1 MPRLA
6 GDFDVVVVFHHRCSR
21 CAAAPSHRPREC
33 VHDPSVRY
41 YEWGQRYFLAAMPR
55 NDRGRDLVAA
65 LPSDRLLTETD
76 APFTQVGSRPTAPID
91 VKETV
96 EALAAL
102 RNVTPKDLTQNIGSN
117 LRTLLDGAG
126 VTTDP

>member
-1 MPRLA
+1 MALDLIESQLA
-6 GDFDVVVVFHHRCSR
+6 RKGQVVLHWFTGSKSEARRAVDLGCYFSIN
-21 CAAAPSHRPREC
+21 CAM
-33 VHDPSVRY
+33 
-41 YEWGQRYFLAAMPR
+41 LR
-55 NDRGRDLVAA
+55 NDKGRDLVAA

-96 EALAAL
+96 EALATL
-102 RNVTPKDLTQNIGSN
+102 RNVTLKDLTQNIGSN